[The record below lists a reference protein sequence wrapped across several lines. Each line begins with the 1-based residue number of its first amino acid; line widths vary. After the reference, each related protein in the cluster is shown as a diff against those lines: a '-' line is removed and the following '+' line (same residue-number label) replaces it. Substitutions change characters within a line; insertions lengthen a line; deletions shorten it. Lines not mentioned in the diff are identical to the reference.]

1 MWGPTSELSPTVT
14 KDILG
19 TFGYIAP
26 EYFMHGKVS
35 DKIDVYSYGVVLL
48 ELLSGRRPVNLK
60 AQKGQESLVKW
71 AKQLIDSGDVSALLD
86 PKLGDKVDTDQIRK
100 MVLAA
105 YLCTGQSAE
114 RRPKMSHVNATFRN
128 LS

>member
-1 MWGPTSELSPTVT
+1 MRGQTSENTQIVT
-14 KDILG
+14 KDVLG

-60 AQKGQESLVKW
+60 AQKGHESLVKW
-71 AKQLIDSGDVSALLD
+71 VRLK
-86 PKLGDKVDTDQIRK
+86 
-100 MVLAA
+100 
-105 YLCTGQSAE
+105 YF
-114 RRPKMSHVNATFRN
+114 N
-128 LS
+128 